1 MMLAKLNKKWHK
13 IFYLETDKPD
23 SSKKKILK
31 DHRKLA
37 RNSKDSIDR
46 VRSLQK
52 SRKIFKITKDFQTIF
67 IINVAGI

>member
-1 MMLAKLNKKWHK
+1 MLAKLNKEWHE
-13 IFYLETDKPD
+13 IFYLETGKPD

-67 IINVAGI
+67 TINVAGI